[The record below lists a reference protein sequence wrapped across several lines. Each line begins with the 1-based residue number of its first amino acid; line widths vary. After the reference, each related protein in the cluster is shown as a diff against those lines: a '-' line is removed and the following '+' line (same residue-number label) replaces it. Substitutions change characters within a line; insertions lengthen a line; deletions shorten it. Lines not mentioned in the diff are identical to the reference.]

1 MGGPFETRSYA
12 VLKRGGHYQLILH
25 ENASP
30 FRIITGYLK
39 SLLRI
44 GPSYGVTAV
53 QPNGAQLQKVS
64 DMVADGK
71 VKVIIDRTYPLKD
84 AQAAHEYL
92 EQGHARGK
100 VVLVV

>member
-1 MGGPFETRSYA
+1 MEERWNLDLSSVKPIALHLQG
-12 VLKRGGHYQLILH
+12 LICC
-25 ENASP
+25 
-30 FRIITGYLK
+30 RYLK

-84 AQAAHEYL
+84 AQ
-92 EQGHARGK
+92 
-100 VVLVV
+100 

>member
-1 MGGPFETRSYA
+1 MCCR
-12 VLKRGGHYQLILH
+12 
-25 ENASP
+25 
-30 FRIITGYLK
+30 YLK

-84 AQAAHEYL
+84 AQ
-92 EQGHARGK
+92 
-100 VVLVV
+100 